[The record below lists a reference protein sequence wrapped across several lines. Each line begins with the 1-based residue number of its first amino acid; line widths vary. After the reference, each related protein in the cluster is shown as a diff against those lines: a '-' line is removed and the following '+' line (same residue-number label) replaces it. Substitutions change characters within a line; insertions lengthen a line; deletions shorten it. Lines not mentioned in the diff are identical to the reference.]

1 MEEALLKQT
10 RNLIA
15 SRIGLLVREQDDA
28 LLCRVVA
35 ERVRA
40 LNLSGAEQYCQFL
53 GTDAGILHEREELV
67 IPFTTGET
75 YFFRDSGL
83 HVMLHD
89 GILPELLGR
98 RNMGRALRIWCAACA
113 TGEEA
118 YSLAILMDE
127 LIGDQS
133 QWNIFILGTDINHHA
148 IEKARRGIYTEWS
161 FRGMSDER
169 RQRYFHRHKDTWVLD
184 DSIRSRVTFQT
195 GDLVADEFPDH
206 AAQLYD
212 MDLILCRNAF
222 IYMAP
227 NMVFHIAEKFTETL
241 VEGGILIAG
250 HGELYAHHLGELRAR
265 VFPESIVYQKVVTP
279 FFSHLPAPLVEIPA
293 PEKLTTVLTAVH
305 NGHGKETTP
314 DNANDSRRDIAPVG
328 NNSQTHH
335 ARFPLFNFPP
345 QARERANER
354 LREFHVKALAQ
365 VPVPPP
371 QPAAAGQGQA
381 VPEMLQAWQYANQ
394 GQREMAAKSCSEMIA
409 INPLDAEPRYLM
421 ALLEQERG
429 EFAEAKE
436 LLKKVIY
443 LDHSFI
449 AAYLDLG
456 DLYVREGEGAR
467 AVKMR
472 STARDLLKRLPG
484 DQQVK
489 LYGAST
495 VDAVLQYVENLLNIN
510 S

>member
-28 LLCRVVA
+28 MLRKVVA

-40 LNLSGAEQYCQFL
+40 LNLSCAEQYCQFL
-53 GTDAGILHEREELV
+53 GSDEGIRHERKELV

-75 YFFRDSGL
+75 YFFRDSGQ
-83 HVMLHD
+83 HVLLQD
-89 GILPELLGR
+89 RILPARLER
-98 RNMGRALRIWCAACA
+98 RKMERALRIWCAACSS
-113 TGEEA
+113 GEEA
-118 YSLAILMDE
+118 YSLAILLDE
-127 LIGDQS
+127 LMGDQS
-133 QWNIFILGTDINHHA
+133 QWNILILGTDINHHA

-195 GDLVADEFPDH
+195 VDLVADEFPDH
-206 AAQLYD
+206 AAELYD

-227 NMVFHIAEKFTETL
+227 HMVSHIADKFTETL
-241 VEGGILIAG
+241 ADGGILITG
-250 HGELYAHHLGELRAR
+250 HGELYAHHLGQLRAR
-265 VFPESIVYQKVVTP
+265 VFPESIVYQKVTPP
-279 FFSHLPAPLVEIPA
+279 FFSQPPASLVETQRPV
-293 PEKLTTVLTAVH
+293 PEKLKAV
-305 NGHGKETTP
+305 
-314 DNANDSRRDIAPVG
+314 
-328 NNSQTHH
+328 
-335 ARFPLFNFPP
+335 FPAV
-345 QARERANER
+345 Q
-354 LREFHVKALAQ
+354 KAKAA

-371 QPAAAGQGQA
+371 QQAAADAAKEKA
-381 VPEMLQAWQYANQ
+381 VSEMLQAWQYANQ
-394 GQREMAAKSCSEMIA
+394 GQPEMAAKSCSEMIA
-409 INPLDAEPRYLM
+409 RNPLDAEPHYLM
-421 ALLEQERG
+421 AMLAQERG
-429 EFAEAKE
+429 NFAEAKN

-443 LDHSFI
+443 LAPSFI

-456 DLYVREGEGAR
+456 DLYAREGEDAR

-484 DQQVK
+484 DEPAK
-489 LYGAST
+489 LYGSST
-495 VDAVLQYVENLLNIN
+495 MNEVLQYVEHLLNIN
-510 S
+510 SQ

>member
-28 LLCRVVA
+28 MLRRVVA
-35 ERVRA
+35 ERVRV

-53 GTDAGILHEREELV
+53 GTDAGARHERGELV

-83 HVMLHD
+83 HVLLHD
-89 GILPELLGR
+89 EILPELLER
-98 RNMGRALRIWCAACA
+98 RKQARALRIWCAACA

-118 YSLAILMDE
+118 YSLAILLDE
-127 LIGDQS
+127 LLGDQS

-161 FRGMSDER
+161 FRGMSCER
-169 RQRYFHRHKDTWVLD
+169 RQRYFQRHKDTWVLD
-184 DSIRSRVTFQT
+184 ESIRSRVTFQT
-195 GDLVADEFPDH
+195 GDLVGDAFPDH

-227 NMVFHIAEKFTETL
+227 DVVFHIVDKFTDTL
-241 VEGGILIAG
+241 ADGGILIAG
-250 HGELYAHHLGELRAR
+250 HGELYAHHLGKLRAR
-265 VFPESIVYQKVVTP
+265 VFSESIVYQRVAATAQP
-279 FFSHLPAPLVEIPA
+279 PAPPVKTDVSGKLAVVFPAERKARATAPVPA
-293 PEKLTTVLTAVH
+293 PQQVAAEIGHEKNVAKML
-305 NGHGKETTP
+305 
-314 DNANDSRRDIAPVG
+314 
-328 NNSQTHH
+328 
-335 ARFPLFNFPP
+335 
-345 QARERANER
+345 
-354 LREFHVKALAQ
+354 HVWTL
-365 VPVPPP
+365 
-371 QPAAAGQGQA
+371 
-381 VPEMLQAWQYANQ
+381 ANQ

-409 INPLDAEPRYLM
+409 KNPLDAEPHYLM
-421 ALLEQERG
+421 ALLAQERG
-429 EFAEAKE
+429 DFAQARD

-443 LDHSFI
+443 LAPSFI

-456 DLYVREGEGAR
+456 DLYAREDESAR

-495 VDAVLQYVENLLNIN
+495 VDKVLEYVEHLL
-510 S
+510 STPKQ

>member
-10 RNLIA
+10 RSLIA

-127 LIGDQS
+127 LMGDQS

-227 NMVFHIAEKFTETL
+227 NMVFHIADKFTETL
-241 VEGGILIAG
+241 AEGGILIAG
-250 HGELYAHHLGELRAR
+250 HGELYAHHLGKLRAR

-279 FFSHLPAPLVEIPA
+279 FFSHPPAPLVETPA

-305 NGHGKETTP
+305 KV
-314 DNANDSRRDIAPVG
+314 R
-328 NNSQTHH
+328 
-335 ARFPLFNFPP
+335 
-345 QARERANER
+345 
-354 LREFHVKALAQ
+354 AQ

-371 QPAAAGQGQA
+371 QQAAAGQGQE

-394 GQREMAAKSCSEMIA
+394 GQREMAEKSCSEMIA
-409 INPLDAEPRYLM
+409 RNPLDAEPHYLM